1 MAKYVPIEMVKSY
14 SGKICEHSDV
24 YFAKKGN
31 TLYTGKICNPRT
43 KPFSEQELAR
53 QTKFR
58 QAIAAVNALT
68 AEQKTAYATAFK
80 NQSKYGTLRGYM
92 FAQEYAR
99 LSSYSHDYGHS
110 PYVVLRIALRFPQS
124 KHNLV
129 YSGDPEGGVPTNKQK
144 Y

>member
-53 QTKFR
+53 QEKFR
-58 QAIAAVNALT
+58 QARAAVKGLCGEQMT
-68 AEQKTAYATAFK
+68 AEAEACANQKK
-80 NQSKYGTLRGYM
+80 
-92 FAQEYAR
+92 
-99 LSSYSHDYGHS
+99 
-110 PYVVLRIALRFPQS
+110 
-124 KHNLV
+124 
-129 YSGDPEGGVPTNKQK
+129 
-144 Y
+144 

>member
-24 YFAKKGN
+24 YFAKKGD

-68 AEQKTAYATAFK
+68 VEQKTAYATAFK

-92 FAQEYAR
+92 FAQEYAK
-99 LSSYSHDYGHS
+99 L
-110 PYVVLRIALRFPQS
+110 
-124 KHNLV
+124 
-129 YSGDPEGGVPTNKQK
+129 GD
-144 Y
+144 

>member
-1 MAKYVPIEMVKSY
+1 MAKYVPIEMVQSY

-58 QAIAAVNALT
+58 QTIAAVNALT
-68 AEQKTAYATAFK
+68 AEQKTAYAAAFK
-80 NQSKYGTLRGYM
+80 NQSKYVSLRGYM

-99 LSSYSHDYGHS
+99 LS
-110 PYVVLRIALRFPQS
+110 
-124 KHNLV
+124 
-129 YSGDPEGGVPTNKQK
+129 
-144 Y
+144 

>member
-68 AEQKTAYATAFK
+68 AEQQTAYAAAFK

-92 FAQEYAR
+92 FAQEYAKI
-99 LSSYSHDYGHS
+99 G
-110 PYVVLRIALRFPQS
+110 A
-124 KHNLV
+124 
-129 YSGDPEGGVPTNKQK
+129 
-144 Y
+144 

>member
-58 QAIAAVNALT
+58 QAIAAVNALPE
-68 AEQKTAYATAFK
+68 EQKATYATAFK

-92 FAQEYAR
+92 FAQEYAK
-99 LSSYSHDYGHS
+99 LG
-110 PYVVLRIALRFPQS
+110 A
-124 KHNLV
+124 
-129 YSGDPEGGVPTNKQK
+129 
-144 Y
+144 

>member
-53 QTKFR
+53 QEKFR

-68 AEQKTAYATAFK
+68 VEQKTAYATAFK

-92 FAQEYAR
+92 FAQEYAKI
-99 LSSYSHDYGHS
+99 G
-110 PYVVLRIALRFPQS
+110 A
-124 KHNLV
+124 
-129 YSGDPEGGVPTNKQK
+129 
-144 Y
+144 

>member
-1 MAKYVPIEMVKSY
+1 MAKYEPIEMVKSY

-53 QTKFR
+53 QAKFR
-58 QAIAAVNALT
+58 QAIVAVNALT
-68 AEQKTAYATAFK
+68 EEQKATYATAFK

-92 FAQEYAR
+92 FAKEYEKLA
-99 LSSYSHDYGHS
+99 
-110 PYVVLRIALRFPQS
+110 
-124 KHNLV
+124 
-129 YSGDPEGGVPTNKQK
+129 
-144 Y
+144 

>member
-14 SGKICEHSDV
+14 SGKICEHADV

-68 AEQKTAYATAFK
+68 VEQKTAYATAFK

-92 FAQEYAR
+92 FAQEYAK
-99 LSSYSHDYGHS
+99 LG
-110 PYVVLRIALRFPQS
+110 
-124 KHNLV
+124 N
-129 YSGDPEGGVPTNKQK
+129 
-144 Y
+144 

>member
-68 AEQKTAYATAFK
+68 VEQKTAYATAFK
-80 NQSKYGTLRGYM
+80 NQKKYASLRGYM
-92 FAQEYAR
+92 FAQEYAKI
-99 LSSYSHDYGHS
+99 G
-110 PYVVLRIALRFPQS
+110 A
-124 KHNLV
+124 
-129 YSGDPEGGVPTNKQK
+129 
-144 Y
+144 

>member
-53 QTKFR
+53 QEKFR
-58 QAIAAVNALT
+58 QARAAVNGLT
-68 AEQKTAYATAFK
+68 SQQKTAYADAFA
-80 NQSKYGTLRGYM
+80 NQNKYSSLQGYM
-92 FAQEYAR
+92 FAMEYAK
-99 LSSYSHDYGHS
+99 LS
-110 PYVVLRIALRFPQS
+110 
-124 KHNLV
+124 
-129 YSGDPEGGVPTNKQK
+129 
-144 Y
+144 

>member
-92 FAQEYAR
+92 FAKEYEKLA
-99 LSSYSHDYGHS
+99 
-110 PYVVLRIALRFPQS
+110 
-124 KHNLV
+124 
-129 YSGDPEGGVPTNKQK
+129 
-144 Y
+144 

>member
-31 TLYTGKICNPRT
+31 TLYTGKICNPRS

-68 AEQKTAYATAFK
+68 VEQKTAYATAFK

-92 FAQEYAR
+92 FAQEYAK
-99 LSSYSHDYGHS
+99 L
-110 PYVVLRIALRFPQS
+110 
-124 KHNLV
+124 
-129 YSGDPEGGVPTNKQK
+129 GD
-144 Y
+144 

>member
-68 AEQKTAYATAFK
+68 EEQKATYAVVIQTKTVETYDA
-80 NQSKYGTLRGYM
+80 SKKGL
-92 FAQEYAR
+92 
-99 LSSYSHDYGHS
+99 
-110 PYVVLRIALRFPQS
+110 
-124 KHNLV
+124 
-129 YSGDPEGGVPTNKQK
+129 
-144 Y
+144 